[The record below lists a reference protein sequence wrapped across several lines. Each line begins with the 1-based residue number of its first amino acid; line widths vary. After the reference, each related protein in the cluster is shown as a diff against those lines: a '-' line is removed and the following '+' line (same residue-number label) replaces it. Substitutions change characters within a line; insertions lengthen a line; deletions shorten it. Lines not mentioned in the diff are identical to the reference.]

1 LKPFL
6 FKKLAIYSVILA
18 AVGCAATTGVR
29 SIGNDTY
36 TINVYRGDAGKV
48 KQRAYE
54 HAIKFCADQ
63 KSQGI
68 EVVSENLRP
77 DPATPNSNGGII
89 DLNFKC
95 NGPISPI
102 NIKAAP
108 AVPVT
113 QPAPI
118 LVTPAK
124 KVIPMQGQTSDS
136 SRKLIELKNLL
147 DSGVITQKDYDTKK
161 QEILKSM

>member
-1 LKPFL
+1 LKPFP

-95 NGPISPI
+95 SGPLVQNISKTSQDGSAKQIQSVPLAISPTAQSTDSA
-102 NIKAAP
+102 KR
-108 AVPVT
+108 
-113 QPAPI
+113 
-118 LVTPAK
+118 LV
-124 KVIPMQGQTSDS
+124 
-136 SRKLIELKNLL
+136 ELKRLL
-147 DSGVITQKDYDTKK
+147 DQGLINQKDYDSKK
-161 QEILKSM
+161 AEILKGI